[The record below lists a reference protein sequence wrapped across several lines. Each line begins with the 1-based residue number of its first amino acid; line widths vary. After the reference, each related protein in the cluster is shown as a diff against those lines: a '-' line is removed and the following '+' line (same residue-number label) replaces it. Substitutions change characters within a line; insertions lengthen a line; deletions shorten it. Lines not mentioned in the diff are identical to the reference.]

1 MKTIHDFGSKI
12 GGARKDVWVKRGL
25 CIEDT
30 KNMTASEKEKYI
42 KRDYIWP
49 KPDTQ
54 DELEKGFSRFIVYW
68 HNEMR
73 KTVTP
78 KKNNYISAEEYIN
91 GVRKIRA
98 MVEAVKTEKEISD
111 FEQKALDGVFLQKK
125 YGRAYEYIAPFE
137 NILNGNKFLKNTGTY
152 GLLNMKCKMGKE
164 NFAMTEDEIMKKQFP
179 VFFIDGDK
187 CSVAEDRGRTILIYK
202 SGCSAYYCYPKPN
215 VVLVDK
221 TSDDG
226 ITPDNNTLRKIAEYL
241 KIDYNSL
248 LTLKPVGVKSEM
260 QLNQRE
266 IKNMNAAQ
274 QEQSAFSE
282 QSNLVRRLVLFVNG
296 MSNDFFLLSTDAPQ
310 KYIEEYCKW
319 YNKWMEDGGQ
329 GDPLEPLRKKY
340 YVNLLIDSETSDRE
354 ELEAIIDGKT
364 VESYDLF
371 RYWDDK

>member
-1 MKTIHDFGSKI
+1 M
-12 GGARKDVWVKRGL
+12 AR
-25 CIEDT
+25 
-30 KNMTASEKEKYI
+30 
-42 KRDYIWP
+42 
-49 KPDTQ
+49 
-54 DELEKGFSRFIVYW
+54 
-68 HNEMR
+68 
-73 KTVTP
+73 
-78 KKNNYISAEEYIN
+78 
-91 GVRKIRA
+91 
-98 MVEAVKTEKEISD
+98 AVGISD
-111 FEQKALDGVFLQKK
+111 LTVSRIE
-125 YGRAYEYIAPFE
+125 
-137 NILNGNKFLKNTGTY
+137 
-152 GLLNMKCKMGKE
+152 
-164 NFAMTEDEIMKKQFP
+164 
-179 VFFIDGDK
+179 
-187 CSVAEDRGRTILIYK
+187 
-202 SGCSAYYCYPKPN
+202 
-215 VVLVDK
+215 
-221 TSDDG
+221 SDDG

-310 KYIEEYCKW
+310 KYIE
-319 YNKWMEDGGQ
+319 DGGQ

>member
-1 MKTIHDFGSKI
+1 MKNKDRK
-12 GGARKDVWVKRGL
+12 GAVG
-25 CIEDT
+25 
-30 KNMTASEKEKYI
+30 
-42 KRDYIWP
+42 
-49 KPDTQ
+49 
-54 DELEKGFSRFIVYW
+54 
-68 HNEMR
+68 
-73 KTVTP
+73 
-78 KKNNYISAEEYIN
+78 
-91 GVRKIRA
+91 
-98 MVEAVKTEKEISD
+98 ISD
-111 FEQKALDGVFLQKK
+111 LTVSRIE
-125 YGRAYEYIAPFE
+125 
-137 NILNGNKFLKNTGTY
+137 
-152 GLLNMKCKMGKE
+152 
-164 NFAMTEDEIMKKQFP
+164 
-179 VFFIDGDK
+179 
-187 CSVAEDRGRTILIYK
+187 
-202 SGCSAYYCYPKPN
+202 
-215 VVLVDK
+215 
-221 TSDDG
+221 SDDG

>member
-1 MKTIHDFGSKI
+1 MKN
-12 GGARKDVWVKRGL
+12 KDR
-25 CIEDT
+25 
-30 KNMTASEKEKYI
+30 
-42 KRDYIWP
+42 
-49 KPDTQ
+49 
-54 DELEKGFSRFIVYW
+54 
-68 HNEMR
+68 
-73 KTVTP
+73 
-78 KKNNYISAEEYIN
+78 
-91 GVRKIRA
+91 
-98 MVEAVKTEKEISD
+98 KEINIKITLGWVISVRRHDLGYTQHKMARAVGISD
-111 FEQKALDGVFLQKK
+111 LTVSRIE
-125 YGRAYEYIAPFE
+125 
-137 NILNGNKFLKNTGTY
+137 
-152 GLLNMKCKMGKE
+152 
-164 NFAMTEDEIMKKQFP
+164 
-179 VFFIDGDK
+179 
-187 CSVAEDRGRTILIYK
+187 
-202 SGCSAYYCYPKPN
+202 
-215 VVLVDK
+215 
-221 TSDDG
+221 SDDG

-310 KYIEEYCKW
+310 R
-319 YNKWMEDGGQ
+319 Q

>member
-1 MKTIHDFGSKI
+1 MKN
-12 GGARKDVWVKRGL
+12 KDR
-25 CIEDT
+25 
-30 KNMTASEKEKYI
+30 
-42 KRDYIWP
+42 
-49 KPDTQ
+49 
-54 DELEKGFSRFIVYW
+54 
-68 HNEMR
+68 
-73 KTVTP
+73 
-78 KKNNYISAEEYIN
+78 
-91 GVRKIRA
+91 
-98 MVEAVKTEKEISD
+98 KEINIKITLGWVISVRRHDLGYTQHKMARAVGISD
-111 FEQKALDGVFLQKK
+111 LTVSRIE
-125 YGRAYEYIAPFE
+125 
-137 NILNGNKFLKNTGTY
+137 
-152 GLLNMKCKMGKE
+152 
-164 NFAMTEDEIMKKQFP
+164 
-179 VFFIDGDK
+179 
-187 CSVAEDRGRTILIYK
+187 
-202 SGCSAYYCYPKPN
+202 
-215 VVLVDK
+215 
-221 TSDDG
+221 SDDG